1 MLLSLLFFKFNFKL
15 PIYPEKNLTEM
26 EDITTF
32 FDDPPPRSRYAF
44 ISGYTC
50 DDSEEHFLI
59 LAITCGYS
67 LMKVSPNY
75 DRVLLIPTTMD
86 IPKSKLKILKSIWT
100 HIVRRPYIK
109 WPDGYKDKTQRDT
122 AFWFKLNA
130 WSVTGWEKL
139 LWTGTDVIFRRD
151 PSTIFKYPAPT
162 SIIDHFVYGF
172 SHLGP
177 VTNGDFIMFKPSLR
191 DFAGMKLLGMNWSR
205 NPDEYGFKLQK
216 QGASWTGPHDQGLI
230 SQYFDGNIT
239 VAPQWYQ
246 LEVPG
251 NPQSI
256 LGYNNTETPDPRV
269 VSFHYPSLF
278 KPWKNN
284 IGPYSN
290 AWANVAQEALNSINF
305 TYNLKRHGFPPTAT
319 VHPNLQFT
327 YERPMPA
334 LPAKYPYL
342 TESDEGLDVSL
353 IFPET
358 LFERRALVRK
368 IAFGCLTFLATLAIL
383 LKTYFDS
390 KFAYVQLSK

>member
-1 MLLSLLFFKFNFKL
+1 MFVFSLFLFKITL
-15 PIYPEKNLTEM
+15 PTFPEKNA
-26 EDITTF
+26 TTF
-32 FDDPPPRSRYAF
+32 INASTFFNDPPPRSRYAY
-44 ISGYTC
+44 ISGYTS
-50 DDSEEHFLI
+50 DDSEDHFFI

-75 DRVLLIPTTMD
+75 DRVLLIPSAME
-86 IPKSKLKILKSIWT
+86 IPKDKLRNLKSVWT
-100 HIVRRPYIK
+100 HIIRRPYVQ
-109 WPDGYKDKTQRDT
+109 WPDGYKDRSMRDT

-139 LWTGTDVIFRRD
+139 LWTGIDVIFRRD
-151 PSTIFKYPAPT
+151 PSTIFNYPAPT

-177 VTNGDFIMFKPSLR
+177 VTNGDFLMFKPSLR

-205 NPDEYGFKLQK
+205 NPDDYGFRLQQ

-256 LGYNNTETPDPRV
+256 LGYNNTDNPDPRV

-290 AWANVAQEALNSINF
+290 AWANVAQEALNSLNM
-305 TYNLKRHGFPPTAT
+305 TYNLRRHGFPPTAE
-319 VHPNLQFT
+319 VHHNLKFT
-327 YERPMPA
+327 YERPLPA
-334 LPAKYPYL
+334 LPAQIPYTSGL
-342 TESDEGLDVSL
+342 DEGINVKLL
-353 IFPET
+353 FPET
-358 LFERRALVRK
+358 LFERRALARK
-368 IAFGCLTFLATLAIL
+368 ISFGALTIFSTAAII

-390 KFAYVQLSK
+390 KFQYVQIK